1 MRPEEMRELLESVG
15 AIRLGHFELSSG
27 RHSATY
33 VQCALVLQY
42 PRYAEMLGRA
52 LASEFHDLR
61 VDCVASPAFG
71 GLILGQEVARAL
83 PGAAKTPPGAPAG
96 GTRAVFVERD
106 TTGALSLR
114 RGFQIEPDE
123 HVLVVEDVWTTG
135 GSTFES
141 MRVIE
146 EAGGRVV
153 GVGALIDRSGGKIE
167 FPVPSE
173 ALLDLK
179 IDSYESDD
187 CPLCRS
193 GSTPIRPGSRFL
205 RATP

>member
-1 MRPEEMRELLESVG
+1 M
-15 AIRLGHFELSSG
+15 
-27 RHSATY
+27 
-33 VQCALVLQY
+33 
-42 PRYAEMLGRA
+42 
-52 LASEFHDLR
+52 
-61 VDCVASPAFG
+61 
-71 GLILGQEVARAL
+71 
-83 PGAAKTPPGAPAG
+83 
-96 GTRAVFVERD
+96 FVERD
-106 TTGALSLR
+106 KTGALSLR

-135 GSTFES
+135 GSTFET

-153 GVGALIDRSGGKIE
+153 GVGALIDRSGGRIE